1 MAKVLVIVESPA
13 KARAIGKMLGRKYI
27 VKASLGHVRDLPKSQ
42 FGIDV
47 DEGFSPKYIT
57 IRGKGDII
65 KDLRDAARKTD
76 KVLLGPDPDREGEAI
91 AWHLQQILNLPG
103 NSPCRIEF
111 HEITKTALEQ
121 AVKQPHLINQDRVN
135 SQQARRVLDRVVGY
149 KLSPLLWHK
158 IRRGLSAGRVQ
169 SVAVRLICD
178 REQEIREFQSR
189 EYWIITALLQSKR
202 KTLEAKLLSR
212 GKVKL
217 ELENEDAV
225 NRILSDLEGA
235 SFVVA
240 KIASRERKRRPL
252 PPFTTSTLQQEAGRL
267 LNYPVRK
274 TMQIAQQLYE
284 GLDMG
289 KEGAV
294 GLITYMRTDS
304 PRISES
310 AQSSA
315 RNFIEETYG
324 PDYVPPTPPVFKS
337 AGRAQEAHEAIRP
350 TSTERLPDQVKQL
363 LSRDQYRLYK
373 LIWERFIASQMNP
386 AIMNATTVDIQAG
399 EYLFRASGS
408 VVRFPGFLRV
418 YKETEEAEPV
428 LPELHEGEALTKE
441 NILPKQHFTQPP
453 PRYTEVALVKMLE
466 EKGIGR
472 PSTYAT
478 IIDTIQTRGYV
489 IKKEKNLIPTDLG
502 FIVVDML
509 KDYFPQIVDVEF
521 TASMEE
527 RLDAVE
533 EGGVAWQ
540 KIVEEF
546 YQPFEANLEHAE
558 QVIENISLVEEQSEE
573 QCPKCGRYLT
583 IKQGRY
589 GKFLA
594 CPGFPDCRHTQRYY
608 ERTGATCPLCGGMI
622 VERKSHRG
630 KRFFGCSNY
639 PDCGFTTWN
648 EPSAYACP
656 VCGHFLVYTKGGSKL
671 HCPTCDQKYE
681 EEDLKELGRPKEDI
695 SPKPIGVN

>member
-1 MAKVLVIVESPA
+1 MNKVLVIVESPA
-13 KARAIGKMLGRKYI
+13 KARAIGKMLGRKYM

-47 DEGFSPKYIT
+47 EEGFSPKYIT

-65 KDLRDAARKTD
+65 KELRDAARKTD

-103 NSPCRIEF
+103 DSPCRIEF

-121 AVKQPHLINQDRVN
+121 AVKQPHQINQDRVN

-178 REQEIREFQSR
+178 REQEIREFQSK
-189 EYWIITALLQSKR
+189 EYWIITAYLQSGDNPF
-202 KTLEAKLLSR
+202 EAKLMYK
-212 GKVKL
+212 GKTKL
-217 ELENEDAV
+217 ELEDESAV
-225 NRILSDLEGA
+225 RAILSELQGA
-235 SFVVA
+235 SYLIA
-240 KIASRERKRRPL
+240 KISSRERKRRPL
-252 PPFTTSTLQQEAGRL
+252 PPFTTSTLQQESARM
-267 LNYPVRK
+267 LNFPVRK

-284 GLDMG
+284 GLDLG

-304 PRISES
+304 PRISEN
-310 AQSSA
+310 AQQSA
-315 RNFIEETYG
+315 RSFVEGAYG
-324 PDYVPPTPPVFKS
+324 QEYIPPVPPVFKS

-350 TSTERLPDQVKQL
+350 TVTERSPDKVKSF
-363 LSRDQYRLYK
+363 LSKDQYRLYK
-373 LIWERFIASQMNP
+373 LVWERFIASQMSP
-386 AIMNATTVDIQAG
+386 AIMDATTADVQAG
-399 EYLFRASGS
+399 EYMFRATGS

-418 YKETEEAEPV
+418 YKETEAADPI
-428 LPELHEGEALTKE
+428 LPELHEGEQLTLNE
-441 NILPKQHFTQPP
+441 IIPKQHFTQPP
-453 PRYTEVALVKMLE
+453 PRYTEAALVKMLE

-478 IIDTIQTRGYV
+478 IIETIQTRGYV
-489 IKKEKNLIPTDLG
+489 IRKEKNLVPTDLG
-502 FIVVDML
+502 FIVVGML
-509 KDYFPQIVDVEF
+509 KGYFPQIVDVEF

-527 RLDAVE
+527 RLDEIE
-533 EGGVAWQ
+533 EGGIAWQ
-540 KIVEEF
+540 KIIEEF
-546 YQPFEANLEHAE
+546 YQPFEKNLEHAE
-558 QVIENISLVEEQSEE
+558 QAIENISLVEEQSEE
-573 QCPKCGRYLT
+573 KCPKCGRYLT

-608 ERTGATCPLCGGMI
+608 EQTGVTCPLCGGMI

-639 PDCGFTTWN
+639 PACSFSTWD
-648 EPSAYACP
+648 EPSPHACP
-656 VCGHFLVYTKGGSKL
+656 ACGHFLVYTRGGKKL
-671 HCPTCDQKYE
+671 LCPACDKKYE
-681 EEDLKELGRPKEDI
+681 EGDLKGAEHQNEDT
-695 SPKPIGVN
+695 SPRQI